1 MPATVSN
8 PTKGL
13 LFDLKN
19 STLTRAVW
27 DDDNNLVEMTYC
39 ALTGNVISEKNCETV
54 ALKRGFFEQRCPLLA
69 LSRH

>member
-1 MPATVSN
+1 MPATISN

-19 STLTRAVW
+19 STFTRAVW

-39 ALTGNVISEKNCETV
+39 ALTGNV
-54 ALKRGFFEQRCPLLA
+54 LA
-69 LSRH
+69 KKITKPSL